1 MKQIRIWKMI
11 VIYVVTLGVY
21 GIVWLARRRNELART
36 TKLKLLPNSMMY
48 GAIAGITVIIAG
60 LTVATI
66 NFDTLGFSGLIA
78 TYSIAAVFAL
88 CVSFLFLWWLWFFL
102 IASTKVVG
110 PRLNLG
116 WLLAHAIIT
125 GFSYMFVLQYYF
137 NRKPVASQ
145 KSPSKKFVNWSIAL
159 FVVYLAGSAA
169 YGAVLGFTSAPR
181 LEVKETPVMQELSR
195 KSQLLYKKYEACAQ
209 EINKVYEVVTD
220 ETEVAY
226 LKAYDDCEAVRVE
239 QNKAA
244 EEYTKLY
251 KEAQTK

>member
-1 MKQIRIWKMI
+1 MKQIRIWKMT
-11 VIYVVTLGVY
+11 VLYVLTLGIY
-21 GIVWLARRRNELART
+21 GIVWLARRRNELAQV
-36 TKLKLLPNSMMY
+36 TKQKLLPNSMMY
-48 GAIAGITVIIAG
+48 GAIVGMTAIIAG

-66 NFDTLGFSGLIA
+66 NVESLGFSGLIA
-78 TYSIAAVFAL
+78 TYSVAAVLAL

-102 IASTKVVG
+102 IASIKVVG

-116 WLLAHAIIT
+116 WLLAHAVIT

-137 NRKPVASQ
+137 NRKSTSGQ

-159 FVVYLAGSAA
+159 FVVYLAGSGV
-169 YGAVLGFTSAPR
+169 YGAVLGFTSAP
-181 LEVKETPVMQELSR
+181 LIEVKETPIMQELSK

-209 EINKVYEVVTD
+209 EINKVYEIVTD
-220 ETEVAY
+220 ETEAAY

>member
-1 MKQIRIWKMI
+1 MKQIRIWKMT
-11 VIYVVTLGVY
+11 VLYVLTLGIY
-21 GIVWLARRRNELART
+21 GIVWLARRRNELAQVI
-36 TKLKLLPNSMMY
+36 KQKLLPNSMIY
-48 GAIAGITVIIAG
+48 GAIVGMTAIIAG

-66 NFDTLGFSGLIA
+66 NVESLGFSGLIA
-78 TYSIAAVFAL
+78 IYSVAAVLAL

-102 IASTKVVG
+102 IASIKVVG

-116 WLLAHAIIT
+116 WLLAHAVIT

-137 NRKPVASQ
+137 NRKSTAGQ

-159 FVVYLAGSAA
+159 FVVYLAGSGV
-169 YGAVLGFTSAPR
+169 YGAVLGFTSAP
-181 LEVKETPVMQELSR
+181 LIEVKETPIMQELSK

-209 EINKVYEVVTD
+209 EINKVYEIVTD
-220 ETEVAY
+220 ETEAAY

-244 EEYTKLY
+244 EEYTELY